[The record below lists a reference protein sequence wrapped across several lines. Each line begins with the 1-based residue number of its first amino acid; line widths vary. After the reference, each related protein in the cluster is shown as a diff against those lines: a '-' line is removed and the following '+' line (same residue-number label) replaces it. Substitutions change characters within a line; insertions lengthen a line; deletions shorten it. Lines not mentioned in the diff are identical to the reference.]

1 MSTLGSKCRT
11 GLKMLASQVRE
22 RRLRMPSPFFLL
34 SPASTK
40 VRTPELRHL
49 AQQMRRDGIVKLQGF
64 IDPETLADMQAGIER
79 MVTTMDERRKKDP
92 DYDANVGKKAP
103 GELYPHSEDSTESWY
118 DHKLGFYSSL
128 DAFKYSTGLA
138 RFATSDKMVSLVNS
152 YYRKQ
157 AYITRAMAFR
167 NLPLKRP
174 RGCLQYI
181 WHHDNWGRKVDATV
195 ILSEIGENDQY
206 VSYKKGSHRLY
217 HGNRVV
223 RSGPNYSDE
232 EIERD
237 FPEYETLR
245 CTGKPGD
252 VYLFDANG
260 LHTANSSEGRIRDIF
275 LLMYYCD
282 PTYIYRQTIPDQIM
296 QNGGSGDLR
305 VLKQTIE
312 LIELKRRRGDS
323 SILPL
328 LGLSWNDTLRHVR
341 HWLL

>member
-1 MSTLGSKCRT
+1 MSTLASKCRT

-22 RRLRMPSPFFLL
+22 RRLRVPSLFFLL
-34 SPASTK
+34 SPTSTK
-40 VRTPELRHL
+40 ARTPDQRQLV
-49 AQQMRRDGIVKLQGF
+49 QQMRRDGIVKLQGF

-79 MVTTMDERRKKDP
+79 IVATVDERRKKDP
-92 DYDANVGKKAP
+92 DYDANVSKKVP
-103 GELYPHSEDSTESWY
+103 GELYPHSVDSTESWY
-118 DHKLGFYSSL
+118 DHELGFYSSL
-128 DAFKYSTGLA
+128 DPFKYSTGLA

-157 AYITRAMAFR
+157 AYIARVMSYR
-167 NLPLKRP
+167 NFPMKRQ
-174 RGCLQYI
+174 RGRLAYV
-181 WHHDNWGRKVDATV
+181 WHHDNWGRKLNATV

-206 VSYKKGSHRLY
+206 VSYKKSSHRLY
-217 HGNRVV
+217 HGNRFV

-260 LHTANSSEGRIRDIF
+260 LHTANSSEGRIRDIY

-282 PTYIYRQTIPDQIM
+282 PTYIYRQTIPDQIK
-296 QNGGSGDLR
+296 QSLGSADLR
-305 VLKQTIE
+305 AWKETIK
-312 LIELKRRRGDS
+312 LTELKRRRGDP

-328 LGLSWNDTLRHVR
+328 LGLSWMDTLRHVR